1 MMTPATIRSRV
12 MARNSLGPLKDPAFR
27 VIDALQSVSDPSVQ
41 LDALALTFALVA
53 RGTGIDP
60 HELVSRANRQLL
72 DADTVRNPAIEAI
85 EAYAQGE
92 LR

>member
-1 MMTPATIRSRV
+1 MLPATIRSRV
-12 MARNSLGPLKDPAFR
+12 MGRSSLGPLKDPAFR
-27 VIDALQSVSDPSVQ
+27 IIDALQSVTDPSVQ

-60 HELVSRANRQLL
+60 HELVSRAHRQLR
-72 DADTVRNPAIEAI
+72 DADALRNPTIEAI